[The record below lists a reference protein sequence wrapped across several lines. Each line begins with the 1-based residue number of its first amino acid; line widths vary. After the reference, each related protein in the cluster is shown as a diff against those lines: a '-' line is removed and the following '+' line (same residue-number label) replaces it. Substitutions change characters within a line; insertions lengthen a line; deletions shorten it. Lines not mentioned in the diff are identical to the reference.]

1 MKIRAL
7 ILSAIFSLIATSTFA
22 ESSFPAS
29 PKSHSAIYS
38 DGKIKELKIVENG
51 TDLIVTFEDGRDW
64 NVHVPTK
71 LDSNVWKINRI
82 VYMDKRS
89 GHLYLM
95 ELQDYM

>member
-7 ILSAIFSLIATSTFA
+7 ILSTILSVIATSTFA

-38 DGKIKELKIVENG
+38 DGKIKELKVVENG
-51 TDLIVTFEDGRDW
+51 TDLIVTFEDGKDW
-64 NVHVPTK
+64 NIHVSSK
-71 LDSNVWKINRI
+71 LDSNVWKINKV
-82 VYMDKRS
+82 VYIDKRS

-95 ELQDYM
+95 ELQDFM